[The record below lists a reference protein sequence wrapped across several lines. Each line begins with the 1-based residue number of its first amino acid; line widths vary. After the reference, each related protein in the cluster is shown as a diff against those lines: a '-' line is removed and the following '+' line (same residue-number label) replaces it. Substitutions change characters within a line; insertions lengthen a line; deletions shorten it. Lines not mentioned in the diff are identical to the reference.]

1 LTRIFQ
7 SLLFFPLLLAAA
19 LIIFLPTGR
28 SQSPYFGCYSDSKCN
43 TTLSSIDWGELIP
56 GESVSYGF
64 YVQNHAD
71 AALTGLSCQML
82 EVVPEQADKFLRL
95 DYSVSSKSLS
105 TNEFAEV
112 DLVLKVDPNIH
123 DIKEF
128 SFDVLVTAS
137 FSESSDGGTEP
148 TDGSGG
154 WEGPDHNWEETV
166 EIPPED
172 EGLSSG
178 QQMVL
183 VAALFVC
190 VYLFLGK
197 K

>member
-1 LTRIFQ
+1 
-7 SLLFFPLLLAAA
+7 
-19 LIIFLPTGR
+19 
-28 SQSPYFGCYSDSKCN
+28 
-43 TTLSSIDWGELIP
+43 
-56 GESVSYGF
+56 
-64 YVQNHAD
+64 
-71 AALTGLSCQML
+71 ML

-123 DIKEF
+123 DINEF

-137 FSESSDGGTEP
+137 FSKSLDGDSEPSDGC
-148 TDGSGG
+148 GG
-154 WEGPDHNWEETV
+154 WEGPDHDWEDTV

-172 EGLSSG
+172 ESLSSS